1 MKPGFYQLCEI
12 HQNAETMVLNQFL
25 PVMCDSPK
33 CRDNVMKPGFYQL
46 CEIHQNAETM
56 GLNQFL
62 PVMCDS
68 LKCRDNGI
76 KPDSTSYV

>member
-1 MKPGFYQLCEI
+1 
-12 HQNAETMVLNQFL
+12 
-25 PVMCDSPK
+25 
-33 CRDNVMKPGFYQL
+33 MKPGFYQL

-68 LKCRDNGI
+68 LKCRDNAMKLGFYQLCEI
-76 KPDSTSYV
+76 RQNAETMVLNQFLTVM